1 MSEVTR
7 WARAVMASRGLDMS
21 GKSITV
27 RATQRGG
34 AAIVCTLL
42 VHSLNPLIDSNR
54 APCDPARL
62 RARPFIYGRCAHVM
76 LISQPAYEA
85 MSEGGVCQLPHP
97 RTYAALCR
105 ADNIDIPYTH
115 NRPIQFKYIP
125 IYIKFGICRK
135 HSHRV
140 QKEMG
145 NANGEAGH
153 SDMLYNRV
161 ANFASRLSDQDRDT
175 CCLIYDEINTVG
187 DLAFKIV
194 NGEYVF
200 YGLVSESIRTAL
212 FIPPKG
218 ATVEEALKA
227 KQATHALVFQ
237 VTTLSAVKFRF
248 VCGIHPVASLT
259 SVVLEQLFWETVKN
273 LYFMCCITIVVAV
286 SDGAGCNRLF
296 QKAATSDYKRGSAN
310 TFELAWCWNYL
321 HEDLNAKI
329 FFISDPSHLVKKVR
343 NRWWKSNAFLPDFLV
358 QLVLQL
364 FEPPGPDGAQKSP
377 IPAGSSAGEEC
388 FARVFGRLY
397 DLMASSHQPPYYHGR
412 EPLGQPDPRIAEL
425 LGILAL
431 IRAWHKYNLA
441 AYGNTNASNKP
452 RPAWHFLSHQLYF
465 DTQLMIEGFVGL
477 LTYLEQRDG
486 VIRIIARK
494 INQDSLESLFGHIRF
509 NCGSG
514 RDPNIFRVVHSAT
527 RVEDQRLQK
536 AAQRKA
542 YRART
547 NSGQAGSSEPVNGG
561 TSWLD
566 GHRIRMP
573 ADLEV
578 QTEAAIA
585 LLPGGPPAHPVKW
598 VTLRDFQDKDEKN
611 AKRGIPRKMHW
622 LHKARDLD
630 MTGFALM
637 KVGPAV
643 RVVSIKTAKQM
654 RLHRRGEL
662 YPVV

>member
-1 MSEVTR
+1 M
-7 WARAVMASRGLDMS
+7 
-21 GKSITV
+21 GK
-27 RATQRGG
+27 
-34 AAIVCTLL
+34 
-42 VHSLNPLIDSNR
+42 
-54 APCDPARL
+54 
-62 RARPFIYGRCAHVM
+62 
-76 LISQPAYEA
+76 
-85 MSEGGVCQLPHP
+85 
-97 RTYAALCR
+97 
-105 ADNIDIPYTH
+105 
-115 NRPIQFKYIP
+115 
-125 IYIKFGICRK
+125 
-135 HSHRV
+135 
-140 QKEMG
+140 
-145 NANGEAGH
+145 ANGEAGH

-187 DLAFKIV
+187 DLAFKII

-200 YGLVSESIRTAL
+200 YGLVSESIRAAL

-218 ATVEEALKA
+218 ATIEEALKA

-237 VTTLSAVKFRF
+237 VTTLSAAKFRF

-273 LYFMCCITIVVAV
+273 LYLMCCITIVVAV

-296 QKAATSDYKRGSAN
+296 QKAATSDYKKGSAN
-310 TFELAWCWNYL
+310 TFEQEWCWNYI
-321 HEDLNAKI
+321 HDDLNAKI

-343 NRWWKSNAFLPDFLV
+343 NRWWKSNARLPDFLV
-358 QLVLQL
+358 QLVLQR
-364 FEPPGPDGAQKSP
+364 FEPIGPDGAQMP
-377 IPAGSSAGEEC
+377 AIRAAGSSAGEEC

-412 EPLGQPDPRIAEL
+412 TPIGQPDPRIAEL
-425 LGILAL
+425 LGILDFV
-431 IRAWHKYNLA
+431 RAWHEYNLA
-441 AYGNTNASNKP
+441 AYGNTDTGHKP

-486 VIRIIARK
+486 VIRIFARK

-514 RDPNIFRVVHSAT
+514 RDPNIFRVVHAAS

-536 AAQRKA
+536 AAQRRS

-547 NSGQAGSSEPVNGG
+547 NSGQAGSSEPVSGG
-561 TSWLD
+561 TDWLD
-566 GHRIRMP
+566 GHRIPMP
-573 ADLEV
+573 ADLAL

-585 LLPGGPPAHPVKW
+585 LLPGGPPSHPVKW

-611 AKRGIPRKMHW
+611 AKRGLPRRMHW

-643 RVVSIKTAKQM
+643 RVVSVKTAKMM

-662 YPVV
+662 YPAAGA

>member
-1 MSEVTR
+1 M
-7 WARAVMASRGLDMS
+7 
-21 GKSITV
+21 GK
-27 RATQRGG
+27 A
-34 AAIVCTLL
+34 C
-42 VHSLNPLIDSNR
+42 
-54 APCDPARL
+54 
-62 RARPFIYGRCAHVM
+62 
-76 LISQPAYEA
+76 
-85 MSEGGVCQLPHP
+85 
-97 RTYAALCR
+97 
-105 ADNIDIPYTH
+105 
-115 NRPIQFKYIP
+115 
-125 IYIKFGICRK
+125 
-135 HSHRV
+135 
-140 QKEMG
+140 
-145 NANGEAGH
+145 GEAGH

-187 DLAFKIV
+187 DLAFKII

-200 YGLVSESIRTAL
+200 YGLVSESIRAAL

-218 ATVEEALKA
+218 ATVDEALKA

-237 VTTLSAVKFRF
+237 VTTLSAAKFRF

-273 LYFMCCITIVVAV
+273 LYLMCCITIVVAV

-296 QKAATSDYKRGSAN
+296 QKAATSNYKRGSPN
-310 TFELAWCWNYL
+310 TFEQAWCWNYL
-321 HEDLNAKI
+321 HDDLKAKI

-343 NRWWKSNAFLPDFLV
+343 NRWWKSNARLPDFLV

-364 FEPPGPDGAQKSP
+364 FEPNGSDGAQKPP
-377 IPAGSSAGEEC
+377 IPAGSSTGEEC

-397 DLMASSHQPPYYHGR
+397 DLMASSHQPPYYHGDTPIGR
-412 EPLGQPDPRIAEL
+412 PDPRIAEL
-425 LGILAL
+425 LGILAFV
-431 IRAWHKYNLA
+431 RAWHEYNFE
-441 AYGNTNASNKP
+441 AYGNTNTGRKP

-486 VIRIIARK
+486 IIRIFARK

-514 RDPNIFRVVHSAT
+514 RDPNIFRVVHAAS

-536 AAQRKA
+536 AAQRRA

-547 NSGQAGSSEPVNGG
+547 NSGQAGSSEPVSGG
-561 TSWLD
+561 TAWLD
-566 GHRIRMP
+566 GHRILMP
-573 ADLEV
+573 ANLALL
-578 QTEAAIA
+578 TKAAVA
-585 LLPGGPPAHPVKW
+585 LLPGGPPSHPVKW

-611 AKRGIPRKMHW
+611 AKRGLPRRMHW

-637 KVGPAV
+637 KVGPAT
-643 RVVSIKTAKQM
+643 RVVSIKTAKM
-654 RLHRRGEL
+654 IRLHRRGEL
-662 YPVV
+662 YPKSHYLPKQKP